1 MILWL
6 VGAVKINQDL
16 FHERRQEMKTTL
28 GLLCICVC
36 VMLGGTAV
44 AADQDQVPDI
54 LASLS
59 NSDGVMVLDD
69 QQLGQIEGTFFL
81 RGHPGLV
88 ASLCGFFRD
97 PCGTIGLHL
106 RAPLP
111 GGHPSVCDSICGFL
125 RAPLRIYWAHKMALS
140 NGVGN

>member
-1 MILWL
+1 
-6 VGAVKINQDL
+6 
-16 FHERRQEMKTTL
+16 MKTTV

-59 NSDGVMVLDD
+59 QSESVIVLDD
-69 QQLGQIEGTFFL
+69 QHLGQIEGTFFL
-81 RGHPGLV
+81 GGSHPGLI
-88 ASLCGFFRD
+88 SSICGFLKD

-111 GGHPSVCDSICGFL
+111 GHPSVCDSITGFL
-125 RAPLRIYWAHKMALS
+125 RAPLRTYWLHKMAMR
-140 NGVGN
+140 NGAN